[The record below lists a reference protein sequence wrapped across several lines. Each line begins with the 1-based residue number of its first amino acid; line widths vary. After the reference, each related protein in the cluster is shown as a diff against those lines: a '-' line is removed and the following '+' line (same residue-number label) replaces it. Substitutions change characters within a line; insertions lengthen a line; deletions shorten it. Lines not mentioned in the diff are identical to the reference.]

1 MADMAKDIRST
12 VLPTGPIGQPVEL
25 HQTTSAMI
33 FKYTKFPNAA
43 KAYLQFMLDKPQM
56 DAWISG
62 SSAYCCPPLK
72 GMIENPVWAADPVH
86 APYKRASSTLRPN
99 GYAGPLGSASAATM
113 ADYVMVD
120 MVAEAATGQRTPEDA
135 AKRAEQRA
143 TRYYKS

>member
-1 MADMAKDIRST
+1 LAKDIRST

-56 DAWISG
+56 DSWISG
-62 SSAYCCPPLK
+62 SSAYCCPPLQ
-72 GMIENPVWAADPVH
+72 GMIENPVWAADPVL